1 MKRILVLIAVL
12 APVVALAQQ
21 APPLASPAA
30 APAVVYQIDLAP
42 TGKMISADV
51 PLIKGNTYLFHAY
64 PSGTLQSLRKAD
76 VVRVTKVSPAAA
88 AQPADTLVQIG
99 NLAMQ
104 GGSAQAGPTN
114 ASVVGAKK
122 NGPELGKGFYG
133 NLVPGMSEG
142 FPNSANDYQVGR
154 TFAAPPSSAVQS
166 SPGAPPTMPS
176 ATNGSNPP
184 Q

>member
-1 MKRILVLIAVL
+1 MKKILAMIGVL
-12 APVVALAQQ
+12 APLVALSQTAPPASQ
-21 APPLASPAA
+21 APP
-30 APAVVYQIDLAP
+30 VVYQIDLAP
-42 TGKMISADV
+42 TGKMISVDV

-76 VVRVTKVSPAAA
+76 VVRVMKIAPATAT
-88 AQPADTLVQIG
+88 QPADTLVQIG

-114 ASVVGAKK
+114 ASAVSAKK